1 MGKNEMMA
9 AGAAQSMAP
18 VATKPA
24 GGALSVFAN
33 AESFNLATRM
43 ATALAQSTVV
53 PKAYQGNVGNC
64 MIAIEMASRINT
76 SPMMVMQNL

>member
-1 MGKNEMMA
+1 MSKQNEMVA
-9 AGAAQSMAP
+9 AGAQQGMVQAAP
-18 VATKPA
+18 KS

-76 SPMMVMQNL
+76 SPMMVMHM